1 MEMKTSSWNFDGV
14 VPKIFDEHVKQSV
27 PFYSEMHKTIS
38 DILGWFIQDNTTIYD
53 VKFPNEKYT
62 QNK

>member
-1 MEMKTSSWNFDGV
+1 MEMKTSSWNFDWV

-27 PFYSEMHKTIS
+27 PFYSDYK
-38 DILGWFIQDNTTIYD
+38 YD

>member
-1 MEMKTSSWNFDGV
+1 MEKVISTDKDS
-14 VPKIFDEHVKQSV
+14 
-27 PFYSEMHKTIS
+27 YSDYK
-38 DILGWFIQDNTTIYD
+38 YD